1 MPALSLETGLDPA
14 RVGLLTGTL
23 YAGYAVALWAS
34 GFLPFGRR
42 ATIVGGFLLTVLGN
56 VAFARSEALGAM
68 LVIAALGGAGI
79 GFYLPRGT
87 AVLVETFGPGAR
99 ARAIGWHEV
108 AASLGLMLG
117 PLFMGAALLR
127 VDWRTAVTLFSVV
140 GVAACLA
147 VWRWVPDAPAGAAR
161 PAGARLP
168 LDARIPALAA
178 IGGAC
183 FAVISGFFTMLPT
196 LAARGFGV
204 PPAEAAS
211 FTGWTR
217 ASGLVGAFLGGFA
230 ADLAGRLPSLA
241 AWFLVALA
249 AAAGLALLDYG
260 WAFGALVMVM
270 TVAACAGATAYY
282 ALLGDAYRPDERE
295 RVFGVIAAAASL
307 VGSVGTPVVLGLV
320 LNAFSARA
328 ALLVLAGAPLLGLAG
343 VIAFHRA
350 SRARAA

>member
-14 RVGLLTGTL
+14 RIGLITGTL
-23 YAGYAVALWAS
+23 YAGYALALWAS
-34 GFLPFGRR
+34 GFLPCGRR
-42 ATIVGGFLLTVLGN
+42 PAIVGGFLLTALGN
-56 VAFARSEALGAM
+56 VAFAHSHSLGAM
-68 LVIAALGGAGI
+68 LAIAAMGGAGI

-87 AVLVETFGPGAR
+87 AVLVETFGPATR

-117 PLFMGAALLR
+117 PLFMGAALLW
-127 VDWRTAVTLFSVV
+127 VDWRTAVSLWSVV
-140 GVAACLA
+140 GVATCVA
-147 VWRWVPDAPAGAAR
+147 VWRWVPDAPTAAAR
-161 PAGARLP
+161 GAGARLP

-183 FAVISGFFTMLPT
+183 FAIISGFFTMLPT
-196 LAARGFGV
+196 LAARGWGV
-204 PPAEAAS
+204 PPAAAAS

-217 ASGLVGAFLGGFA
+217 ASGLGGAFLGGFA

-241 AWFLVALA
+241 AWFLLALA
-249 AAAGLALLDYG
+249 AAAGLVLLDYG

-270 TVAACAGATAYY
+270 TIAACAGATAYY
-282 ALLGDAYRPDERE
+282 ALLGDTYRPDERE

-307 VGSVGTPVVLGLV
+307 VGSVATPVALGLA

-328 ALLVLAGAPLLGLAG
+328 ALLALAGAPLLGLAG
-343 VIAFHRA
+343 LVAFRRA
-350 SRARAA
+350 ARARAA